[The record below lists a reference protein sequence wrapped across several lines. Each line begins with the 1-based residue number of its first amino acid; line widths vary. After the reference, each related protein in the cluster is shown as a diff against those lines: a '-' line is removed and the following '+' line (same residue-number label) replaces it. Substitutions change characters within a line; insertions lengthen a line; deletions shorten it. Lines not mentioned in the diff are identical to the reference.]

1 MSGDRAC
8 HGASSRHRASR
19 RHGASRRHRASRRHG
34 AGGRLLG
41 PWDPAPSAPG
51 CGAPSAPGC
60 GAPTPR
66 PLVRV
71 LRRLREGEE
80 GQTLLLGIGLISVV
94 LALLLTVAA
103 ATEVYLDVKRLT
115 SAADSAAAAAAD
127 GVGSGGYYVGTV
139 STSGSDTGAVPG
151 ALSDEAVREAAVQ
164 DVSTQEVLMQLE
176 DVRVVEAYASGGDT
190 AVVTLTARSRP
201 SFLPWGIIPSEGF
214 EITATSTARVTTVGR

>member
-8 HGASSRHRASR
+8 HRDRACHGVSSRHRASR
-19 RHGASRRHRASRRHG
+19 RHW

-41 PWDPAPSAPG
+41 LRDPAPSAPG

>member
-1 MSGDRAC
+1 MSGDRACHRDRAC

-19 RHGASRRHRASRRHG
+19 RHW

-41 PWDPAPSAPG
+41 LRDPARSAPGCDAPSAPDF
-51 CGAPSAPGC
+51 

-139 STSGSDTGAVPG
+139 STSGSDTGPVPG

-176 DVRVVEAYASGGDT
+176 DVRVVESYASGGDT

>member
-1 MSGDRAC
+1 MSGA
-8 HGASSRHRASR
+8 GSL
-19 RHGASRRHRASRRHG
+19 G
-34 AGGRLLG
+34 AGSLLRG
-41 PWDPAPSAPG
+41 LGDPVRPAPG
-51 CGAPSAPGC
+51 CGAPAPHLL
-60 GAPTPR
+60 A
-66 PLVRV
+66 RV

-94 LALLLTVAA
+94 LGLLLTVAA

-164 DVSTQEVLMQLE
+164 DVTTQEVLMQLE
-176 DVRVVEAYASGGDT
+176 DVQVVEAYAAGGDT

-214 EITATSTARVTTVGR
+214 EITATSTARVMVGR

>member
-41 PWDPAPSAPG
+41 LRDP
-51 CGAPSAPGC
+51 APSAPGC